1 MKKIL
6 IGILAI
12 GILTGCSTAPPTKI
26 KTVSKID
33 AADEKQKEDKYIKT
47 TIDAANTI
55 QTNVNELI
63 VLLSEMND
71 NDLTWKN
78 DVKNA
83 LTNIKSAAN
92 DYTLSE
98 TFLSKEN
105 LSKYEKT
112 SSFFGDGVSQLHSI
126 TDDGWK
132 AVESYDKKILGELIG
147 RLDPA
152 NELIKKGIEQLEIE
166 RNKKE

>member
-1 MKKIL
+1 MKRIL
-6 IGILAI
+6 VGILTI
-12 GILTGCSTAPPTKI
+12 GILTGCSTTPPEKI
-26 KTVSKID
+26 NTVSK
-33 AADEKQKEDKYIKT
+33 ADVANEKQKEDKYIKT
-47 TIDAANTI
+47 TIESANTI
-55 QTNVNELI
+55 QTNVNELK
-63 VLLSEMND
+63 VLLLEMND
-71 NDLTWKN
+71 NDLVWKN

-83 LTNIKSAAN
+83 LTNIKSVAN
-92 DYTLSE
+92 DYALSE
-98 TFLSKEN
+98 TFLSKAK

-112 SSFFGDGVSQLHSI
+112 SSLFGEGVSQLHSI

-132 AVESYDKKILGELIG
+132 AVESYDKKVLGELIG